1 MGSHTDFFLH
11 SLYIKNVPYIIV
23 RLEEFLNFLHNNLG
37 FIPIGL
43 RLHFHP
49 LFERFSAVQCSVI
62 QVLSCKVVDK
72 VSGEIVD
79 KCV

>member
-1 MGSHTDFFLH
+1 MGARTDFFLH

-43 RLHFHP
+43 RVHFHP
-49 LFERFSAVQCSVI
+49 LFERFSAAQFSAI
-62 QVLSCKVVDK
+62 QLLSCKLVDK
-72 VSGEIVD
+72 VSGEVVD
-79 KCV
+79 